1 LNCGSFPS
9 QHPQFKSNFFA
20 IVREFESAN
29 ITERLKNELIK
40 TPFWTLIENILEG
53 SIDKHLCRKNDLT
66 TYQILQTF
74 VKDEEVF
81 RIKNKDVKIYA
92 HDIKLILGIRDGNRQ
107 IDLNKHKAARMRN
120 KTVFEIR
127 SFLKV
132 ERLTK
137 GEINNV
143 FKRLKNIESKKTHQ

>member
-1 LNCGSFPS
+1 
-9 QHPQFKSNFFA
+9 
-20 IVREFESAN
+20 
-29 ITERLKNELIK
+29 
-40 TPFWTLIENILEG
+40 
-53 SIDKHLCRKNDLT
+53 
-66 TYQILQTF
+66 LQTF

-92 HDIKLILGIRDGNRQ
+92 QDIKLILGIRDGNRQ
-107 IDLNKHKAARMRN
+107 IDLNKHKATRMRN

>member
-1 LNCGSFPS
+1 
-9 QHPQFKSNFFA
+9 
-20 IVREFESAN
+20 
-29 ITERLKNELIK
+29 
-40 TPFWTLIENILEG
+40 
-53 SIDKHLCRKNDLT
+53 
-66 TYQILQTF
+66 LQTF

-92 HDIKLILGIRDGNRQ
+92 HDIKLILGIRDENRQ